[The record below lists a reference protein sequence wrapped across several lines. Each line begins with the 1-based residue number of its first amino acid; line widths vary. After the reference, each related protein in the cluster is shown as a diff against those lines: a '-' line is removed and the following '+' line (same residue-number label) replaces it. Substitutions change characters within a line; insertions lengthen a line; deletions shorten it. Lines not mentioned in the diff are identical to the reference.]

1 MEDKIKVLMV
11 DDEEQFRS
19 TTSKI
24 LNRKGFTTTLAGTG
38 KEALEILKKSPQD
51 VVVLDVRMPGMDGH
65 QTLAEIRKIDPKLPV
80 IMLTGH
86 GEADSAEASFKEGA
100 FDYLSKPCDIDL
112 LAARIQDACSSSTT
126 GAQEEK
132 RARDIMIPVEDYTTI
147 DVDRTLKE
155 AIAELKKSHET
166 ILSTGKIMETGHRSI
181 LVFDVKGE
189 LVGILSIKDLIR
201 ALRPAYLSTPM
212 PTMADS
218 IRFSPLFWRGLFTN
232 QVKALID
239 KKVGNIMSKKPL
251 LVDETANLM
260 EVADLMFTE
269 RARRVAVTRQGKVVG
284 IVREQEL
291 FFEIARIVHES

>member
-1 MEDKIKVLMV
+1 MTDKIKVLMV

-24 LNRKGFTTTLAGTG
+24 LNRKGFATTLAGNG
-38 KEALEILKKSPQD
+38 KEALEILKKSSQD
-51 VVVLDVRMPGMDGH
+51 VVVLDVKMPGMDGH
-65 QTLAEIRKIDPKLPV
+65 QTLTEIRKIDAKLPV

-86 GEADSAEASFKEGA
+86 GEADSAKASFKEGA
-100 FDYLSKPCDIDL
+100 YDYLSKPCDIDL
-112 LAARIQDACSSSTT
+112 LATRIQDACSLSTE
-126 GAQEEK
+126 GVQEEK
-132 RARDIMIPVEDYTTI
+132 KVSDIMIPVENYTTI
-147 DVDRTLKE
+147 DVNRTLKE
-155 AIAELKKSHET
+155 AIEEVKKSYET

-181 LVFDVKGE
+181 LVFDGKGE

-201 ALRPAYLSTPM
+201 ALRPAYLSAPK

-218 IRFSPLFWRGLFTN
+218 IRFSPMFWTGLFTN

-239 KKVGNIMSKKPL
+239 KKVGNIMSKTPL
-251 LVDETANLM
+251 LVDENANLM
-260 EVADLMFTE
+260 EIADLMFTE

-291 FFEIARIVHES
+291 FFEIARIVQES

>member
-1 MEDKIKVLMV
+1 MADKIKVLMV

-24 LNRKGFTTTLAGTG
+24 LNRKGFATTLAGNG
-38 KEALEILKKSPQD
+38 KEALEILKKSSQD
-51 VVVLDVRMPGMDGH
+51 VVVLDVKMPGMDGH

-86 GEADSAEASFKEGA
+86 GEADSARASFEEGA

-112 LAARIQDACSSSTT
+112 LAARIQDASSLSTE
-126 GAQEEK
+126 GVQEEK
-132 RARDIMIPVEDYTTI
+132 RASDIMIPVEDYTTI
-147 DVDRTLKE
+147 EVDRTLKE

-181 LVFDVKGE
+181 LVFDGKGE

-251 LVDETANLM
+251 LVDENANLM

-291 FFEIARIVHES
+291 FFEIARIVQES

>member
-1 MEDKIKVLMV
+1 MADKIKVLMV

-24 LNRKGFTTTLAGTG
+24 LNRKGFATTLAGTG
-38 KEALEILKKSPQD
+38 EEALEILKKSPQD
-51 VVVLDVRMPGMDGH
+51 VVVLDVKMPGMGGH
-65 QTLAEIRKIDPKLPV
+65 QTLAEIRKIDAKLPV

-86 GEADSAEASFKEGA
+86 GEADSAKVSFKEGA

-112 LAARIQDACSSSTT
+112 LATRIQDACSLSTE
-126 GAQEEK
+126 GVQEEK
-132 RARDIMIPVEDYTTI
+132 KVSDIMIPVENYTTI
-147 DVDRTLKE
+147 DVNRTLKE
-155 AIAELKKSHET
+155 AIEEVKKSYET

-181 LVFDVKGE
+181 LVFDGKGE

-201 ALRPAYLSTPM
+201 ALRPAYLSAPK

-218 IRFSPLFWRGLFTN
+218 IRFSPMFWTGLFTN

-239 KKVGNIMSKKPL
+239 KKVGNIMSKTPL
-251 LVDETANLM
+251 LVDENANLM
-260 EVADLMFTE
+260 EIADLMFTE

-291 FFEIARIVHES
+291 FFEIARIVQES